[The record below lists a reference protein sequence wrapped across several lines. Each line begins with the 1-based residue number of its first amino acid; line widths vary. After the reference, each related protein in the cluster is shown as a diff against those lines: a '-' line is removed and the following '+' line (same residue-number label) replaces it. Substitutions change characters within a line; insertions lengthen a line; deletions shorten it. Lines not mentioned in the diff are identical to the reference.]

1 MYSIIFI
8 FLLSF
13 IVADSKIVASDG
25 NLDDRFG
32 KAVSLSENWL
42 AVGANRDDDNGSNS
56 GSVYVYRYEQTQI
69 LEEYKIL
76 AFDGDYNDYFGKSL
90 AIDDNWLVI
99 GALYDDV
106 NGEKSGSV
114 YVYYY
119 DDVDWQFHSKLIPP
133 DGAPYDRF
141 GYAVDISQ
149 GNIVVGAV
157 YDDDIGEDAGS
168 VYVYTYDFDLWTLKT
183 KLHSS
188 NQNAEDFF
196 GVTVSID
203 SNKLAVGSVYNDQNG
218 INSGSVSIFVYDGTN
233 WEETQ
238 ILLAPDGADYDLFG
252 NDLAIDNNRM
262 IVGAF
267 HKDAGYLNSGSV
279 YIYNFIND
287 IFDFSFSLA
296 SSDQSINDNFG
307 LSVSIFDNYISVGS
321 VDDDNGINSGAVYIY
336 EIDDYSVLN
345 EIKYIPED
353 VSEYDEFSGSI
364 SLYNSNVLVGSQFD
378 DDLGDSSGSAYLIAY
393 KGCSNELA
401 CNYNPSLFIDDAQCI
416 FETDGF
422 DCDGNCDEEIDE
434 CGICGGNGISGDVN
448 YDDNINV
455 VDIILVLDYIL
466 DPNTYD
472 INICSADMNMN
483 SILNITD
490 IIIMLESILD
500 Q

>member
-1 MYSIIFI
+1 
-8 FLLSF
+8 
-13 IVADSKIVASDG
+13 
-25 NLDDRFG
+25 
-32 KAVSLSENWL
+32 
-42 AVGANRDDDNGSNS
+42 
-56 GSVYVYRYEQTQI
+56 
-69 LEEYKIL
+69 
-76 AFDGDYNDYFGKSL
+76 
-90 AIDDNWLVI
+90 
-99 GALYDDV
+99 
-106 NGEKSGSV
+106 
-114 YVYYY
+114 
-119 DDVDWQFHSKLIPP
+119 
-133 DGAPYDRF
+133 
-141 GYAVDISQ
+141 
-149 GNIVVGAV
+149 
-157 YDDDIGEDAGS
+157 
-168 VYVYTYDFDLWTLKT
+168 
-183 KLHSS
+183 
-188 NQNAEDFF
+188 
-196 GVTVSID
+196 
-203 SNKLAVGSVYNDQNG
+203 
-218 INSGSVSIFVYDGTN
+218 
-233 WEETQ
+233 
-238 ILLAPDGADYDLFG
+238 LFG

-378 DDLGDSSGSAYLIAY
+378 DDLGDSSGSAYLIEY

-416 FETDGF
+416 FEINGF
-422 DCDGNCDEEIDE
+422 DCDGNCDEAIDE
-434 CGICGGNGISGDVN
+434 CGVCGGNGATGDVN
-448 YDDNINV
+448 YDAAINV
-455 VDIILVLDYIL
+455 MDIILVLDYIL
-466 DPNTYD
+466 DPNIYD

-490 IIIMLESILD
+490 IVIMLESILS